1 MTPEQK
7 RAQIDKLRELAD
19 PQFNL
24 SIPDGAKRA
33 ITLVAD
39 ALEATPNTP
48 DRGELAKLLAEKSVD
63 ACLTGLLDEEAVG
76 LADAILAAYPAVS
89 RAAVPEATEPEW
101 EYSVGHRN
109 SKGGYSADA
118 DMDEDELCTS
128 LIEVQERVVE
138 AVESGTYANAL
149 PLRRRQR
156 VWLPV
161 PERGEE

>member
-48 DRGELAKLLAEKSVD
+48 DRGELAKLLAEKLVD

-76 LADAILAAYPAVS
+76 LADAILAAYPRFLVLLYPKRQNRNGSTALGTAIRKVATRLMPTWTRTSCAPALS
-89 RAAVPEATEPEW
+89 R
-101 EYSVGHRN
+101 Y
-109 SKGGYSADA
+109 K
-118 DMDEDELCTS
+118 
-128 LIEVQERVVE
+128 
-138 AVESGTYANAL
+138 SG
-149 PLRRRQR
+149 
-156 VWLPV
+156 
-161 PERGEE
+161 